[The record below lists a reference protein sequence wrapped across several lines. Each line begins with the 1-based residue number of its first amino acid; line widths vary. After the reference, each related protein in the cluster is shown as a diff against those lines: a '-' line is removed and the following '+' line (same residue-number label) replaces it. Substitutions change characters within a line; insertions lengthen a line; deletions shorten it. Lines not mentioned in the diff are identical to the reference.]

1 MSSSAQDLSSTEKSQ
16 KDSAL
21 PSTDASEIQ
30 LNQYNEEPVNDN
42 KARFLEL
49 RDGLT
54 GWKWTL
60 FHLIVFFGAAI
71 SGMKFLLDYEWQ
83 FPYVK
88 SSYATH

>member
-1 MSSSAQDLSSTEKSQ
+1 MSSSAQDLSSTEKSC

-30 LNQYNEEPVNDN
+30 LNQHNPENVTDD
-42 KARFLEL
+42 KARFSEL
-49 RDGLT
+49 RDGLS

-71 SGMKFLLDYEWQ
+71 SGINL
-83 FPYVK
+83 FPGFICPGVVMN
-88 SSYATH
+88 